1 MGRESQCFAQF
12 ARRGFGA
19 FAAWSGG
26 GAVALALSAAPA
38 LVAAPASAA
47 AAASADGLGSPP
59 CPEIEVACGQA
70 EGGSAGPGESSACSC
85 GPGSWTR
92 IERRPILV
100 PTQATND
107 EGQHAVNGTRWRY
120 CRRSVALPGSV
131 HVSASVD
138 GASQFWAQGA
148 FTASSRALFFTSWRE
163 EWRGTL
169 PACARPVSLEA
180 LGGGTMTIGVAAS
193 PRVGCAASAVSS
205 GSGSTSGPGSLLFTL
220 SPVNLDGR
228 VQYDSSSRRFEIS
241 GTLGGEVELVR
252 PNVRGTISSRDEWS
266 TEGQGTA
273 TGAASFT
280 ITPGRRY
287 CAFTNRAV
295 QLSVQGAAS
304 VSVAAAVGD
313 NGMSSASASAD
324 LSIDGG

>member
-1 MGRESQCFAQF
+1 MSMENRRV
-12 ARRGFGA
+12 ARVAGQRSFRGD
-19 FAAWSGG
+19 AAWCAALT
-26 GAVALALSAAPA
+26 AVALLAITPA
-38 LVAAPASAA
+38 M
-47 AAASADGLGSPP
+47 ADGLGGPP
-59 CPEIEVACGQA
+59 CPDIEVECGQGD
-70 EGGSAGPGESSACSC
+70 GGTQGPGESATCSC
-85 GPGSWTR
+85 GPGAWMR
-92 IERRPILV
+92 LERRPILI
-100 PTQATND
+100 PMQAMND

-148 FTASSRALFFTSWRE
+148 LTASSRALFATNWRE

-169 PACARPVSLEA
+169 PACPRPVSLEA
-180 LGGGTMTIGVAAS
+180 LGGGTMTIGVATS

-205 GSGSTSGPGSLLFTL
+205 GSGSTSGPGALMFTL
-220 SPVNLDGR
+220 SPINLEGR
-228 VQYDSSSRRFEIS
+228 VQYDSTSQRFEIS
-241 GTLGGEVELVR
+241 GTFGSEVDLVR

-266 TEGQGTA
+266 ATGQGTA

-287 CAFTNRAV
+287 CAFTNRSVHLA
-295 QLSVQGAAS
+295 VQGAVS

-313 NGMSSASASAD
+313 NGMASASANAD
-324 LSIDGG
+324 LSLDGG